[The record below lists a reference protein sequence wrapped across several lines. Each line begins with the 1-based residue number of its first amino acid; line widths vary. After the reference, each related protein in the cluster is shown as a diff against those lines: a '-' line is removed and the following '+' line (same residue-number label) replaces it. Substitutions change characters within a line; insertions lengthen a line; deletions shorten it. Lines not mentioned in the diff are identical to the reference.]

1 MHFDTVFS
9 LNYYSIKNQKLL
21 LASNHKFIDHT
32 ADIAVE
38 ITADSFEE
46 LIQES
51 LISFNESVLD
61 SIDTKWEEELEI
73 DLKDSSREGLLV
85 SFLNEI
91 NYLLTVKRWIS
102 KSIYEIV
109 YKNEKN
115 NFELDCKIKGS
126 QLTDDIDLKEEI
138 KSVTYHQMEIK
149 EENGK
154 FFTRIVFDI

>member
-1 MHFDTVFS
+1 M
-9 LNYYSIKNQKLL
+9 
-21 LASNHKFIDHT
+21 ASQHKFIDHT

-38 ITADSFEE
+38 ITANSFEE

-51 LISFNESVLD
+51 LIAFNESVLD
-61 SIDTKWEEELEI
+61 SVDKKSDEELEI
-73 DLKDSSREGLLV
+73 DLQDSSREGLLV

-109 YKNEKN
+109 LNNEKN
-115 NFELDCKIKGS
+115 NYQLICKIKGNR
-126 QLTDDIDLKEEI
+126 LTDDVDLKEEI

-149 EENGK
+149 EMDGQYS
-154 FFTRIVFDI
+154 TLIVFDI